1 MSCIETWTEA
11 YRERERER
19 KRVKTLTVRL
29 TLTVRDTGLEIQRAV

>member
-11 YRERERER
+11 YRERER

-29 TLTVRDTGLEIQRAV
+29 TLTVRDTGLEIK